1 MEDEAMILNKNKKNI
16 DLNFIKDKVNYSPQ
30 TLLSFEQLR
39 KSVIQWEQNYLITS
53 SIDGTVSFQ
62 NFIETNQYIASGD
75 VVLSIIPNEK
85 KGLVGIMNIPS
96 ANSGKIQKN
105 SKVLIKLDNYR
116 YQEFGII
123 EGKVEYI
130 SLTPSKEG
138 NYYVYITLPKGLKT
152 SYGKDIIFNKEMTG
166 RADII
171 TEDMRLIERFFY
183 QIRKLLGYQL

>member
-1 MEDEAMILNKNKKNI
+1 MI
-16 DLNFIKDKVNYSPQ
+16 
-30 TLLSFEQLR
+30 T
-39 KSVIQWEQNYLITS
+39 
-53 SIDGTVSFQ
+53 
-62 NFIETNQYIASGD
+62 IAT
-75 VVLSIIPNEK
+75 K
-85 KGLVGIMNIPS
+85 
-96 ANSGKIQKN
+96 
-105 SKVLIKLDNYR
+105 
-116 YQEFGII
+116 EFGII

-130 SLTPSKEG
+130 SLTPSKER